1 MNVKIIDD
9 QQTVELVTS
18 LFFDAPKL
26 GEILSA
32 SQVKEF
38 TGAVSETAPI
48 VLMVQAFYLGIRY
61 AQNILQDVSAHCDE
75 IDPPSNEIKL
85 EQAGGHVV

>member
-26 GEILSA
+26 GELLSA
-32 SQVKEF
+32 SQVKEL
-38 TGAVSETAPI
+38 TGAASETAPI
-48 VLMVQAFYLGIRY
+48 VLMVQAFYLGIRM
-61 AQNILQDVSAHCDE
+61 ANNILKDVGTHCDE
-75 IDPPSNEIKL
+75 IDLQSKQ
-85 EQAGGHVV
+85 EQTGGHAV